1 MAPNKYFILMVF
13 IMLTISTMVAS
24 TSWSEREKLSPAVGN
39 NIRYGGYAYRFDD
52 DLFKTKRPP
61 SRMPPTPRSMRRS
74 PPPMMH
80 HRLRR
85 HAPPAHLLG

>member
-1 MAPNKYFILMVF
+1 MAPNKYFTLMVF
-13 IMLTISTMVAS
+13 IMLTISTMVVS
-24 TSWSEREKLSPAVGN
+24 TSWSEREKSSPAVRN

-52 DLFKTKRPP
+52 ELLKMKRPP
-61 SRMPPTPRSMRRS
+61 SKKPSRKVLRR
-74 PPPMMH
+74 PPPPIMH